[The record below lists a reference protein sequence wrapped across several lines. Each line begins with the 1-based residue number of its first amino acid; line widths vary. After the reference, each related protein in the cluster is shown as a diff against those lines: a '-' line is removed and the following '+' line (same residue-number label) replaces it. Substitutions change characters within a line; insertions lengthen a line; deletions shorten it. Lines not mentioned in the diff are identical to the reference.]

1 MNSGHDSRKPHLSF
15 ALLWQCYAAGM
26 TALTHWDENVL
37 PKLQDKGMMP
47 MTSERRAK
55 LMREAAVEEPW
66 VTPLTADRTLPLPTL
81 QQLYDKAHRVGA
93 TNGVAQFIRAHLST
107 DMPVQPGVL
116 MDLAQPALA
125 KQLVP
130 ILSRPLDDSGSGTIV
145 TDELGICRPST
156 EFSEYYGEKVWICKR
171 PADPAAWNRY
181 Q

>member
-1 MNSGHDSRKPHLSF
+1 
-15 ALLWQCYAAGM
+15 
-26 TALTHWDENVL
+26 
-37 PKLQDKGMMP
+37 
-47 MTSERRAK
+47 
-55 LMREAAVEEPW
+55 
-66 VTPLTADRTLPLPTL
+66 
-81 QQLYDKAHRVGA
+81 
-93 TNGVAQFIRAHLST
+93 
-107 DMPVQPGVL
+107 MPVQPGVL

-130 ILSRPLDDSGSGTIV
+130 ILSRPLDDSGSASGTIV